1 MPRSPEA
8 PANPSVLR
16 WAREEAGYSPE
27 TIEESGTWKSG
38 TVHAWETGK
47 KRPSLS
53 QLDKL
58 SNYYGRTLA
67 FFFRSEPPSERLAI
81 PTDFRNRPDSS
92 LSPRLI
98 KEIRKV
104 DERRKIM
111 LELGHTGR
119 SAIETLPNPE
129 KEFKKSI
136 QETRTLLGI
145 SIEEQVKFA
154 NPSAAL
160 KTWINKVEEAGVII
174 FQMSRI
180 GLDECRGFSSFDE
193 KIPIIVLN
201 GSDKPEARIF
211 TLFHELCHILTRSD
225 GICLFSNQDNIETIC
240 NKFAAKFLMPD
251 EHFQSNLSDPVK
263 GSTSNLVKKLANK
276 YSVSQESTA
285 VRLKEVG
292 HITKSELAKIRN
304 SIRKNL
310 EEEELKNQK
319 KPSRGANTHIRDL
332 GKKYPKIVLEALH
345 KDQITLTDA
354 AYYLNSKVQTLQKI
368 EARL

>member
-1 MPRSPEA
+1 M
-8 PANPSVLR
+8 
-16 WAREEAGYSPE
+16 
-27 TIEESGTWKSG
+27 
-38 TVHAWETGK
+38 
-47 KRPSLS
+47 
-53 QLDKL
+53 
-58 SNYYGRTLA
+58 
-67 FFFRSEPPSERLAI
+67 
-81 PTDFRNRPDSS
+81 
-92 LSPRLI
+92 
-98 KEIRKV
+98 
-104 DERRKIM
+104 DERRKIISK
-111 LELGHTGR
+111 LGPIGR
-119 SAIETLPNPE
+119 SAIEALPNPE

-145 SIEEQVKFA
+145 SIEEQVKFP
-154 NPSAAL
+154 NFSAAL

-180 GLDECRGFSSFDE
+180 SLDECRGFSSFDE
-193 KIPIIVLN
+193 QIPIIVLN

-225 GICLFSNQDNIETIC
+225 GICLFSGKDNIETIC

-251 EHFQSNLSDPVK
+251 EHFQSNLSNPLK

-285 VRLKEVG
+285 VKLKEVG

-304 SIRKNL
+304 SIRKHL
-310 EEEELKNQK
+310 EEEKIKNQK
-319 KPSRGANTHIRDL
+319 KPSRGGNTHIRDL
-332 GKKYPKIVLEALH
+332 GKKYPKIVLDALH